1 MSTAIRS
8 ARWLL
13 VLVLPLAPAS
23 AWPAEIL
30 ELRDFQ
36 LIDGTGAPARPVSR
50 LVAREGTIV
59 AIDGRGEVPVPSAKD
74 RWQTLDLAGAWVMPG
89 LVDTHVH
96 VGRFPDARSQAER
109 ILGNAVRHGITA
121 VLDLGGDARALA
133 DIERALAAGEF
144 TGPTLVYS
152 TVFAGPAV
160 FADGPLSRMSPG
172 RAAGTAPWTQALT
185 GSESPAWIELAVA
198 RAAGS
203 GAGNLK
209 LYGNLTPQVAWQA
222 IAQAKRQGLRT
233 TAHATVFP
241 ARPSELV
248 EAGIDILSHAP
259 YLVWEAVDE
268 VPDDYGTRISGPWDR
283 VPPDHPALLRLY
295 RTMAERG
302 VALDATLF
310 VYRAM
315 RDYSPMVQ
323 VDWSA
328 AAFAWGAQ
336 AVRHA
341 HAAGVMV
348 TTGTDWFE
356 PRDEDGLPHTHQEL
370 RLLVEHAGFSPME
383 AIVAGTRNGALAIG
397 EGERR
402 GTVEVGR
409 MADLLVL
416 EASPLED
423 IGHTTRI
430 RMSIKHGRVLHPP
443 E

>member
-1 MSTAIRS
+1 MPTRIRP
-8 ARWLL
+8 ARWFFLL
-13 VLVLPLAPAS
+13 ALAPAC
-23 AWPAEIL
+23 AWPIEIL
-30 ELRDFQ
+30 ELRDFR
-36 LIDGTGAPARPVSR
+36 LIDGTGAPARYVSR
-50 LVAREGTIV
+50 MVARAGTIV
-59 AIDGRGEVPVPSAKD
+59 SIDDQGEAPAVSPD
-74 RWQTLDLAGAWVMPG
+74 DQWRTLDLAGAWVMPG

-96 VGRFPDARSQAER
+96 VGRFPDARMRAEQ
-109 ILGNAVRHGITA
+109 ILENAARRGVTA

-133 DIERALAAGEF
+133 DIERALVAGEIS
-144 TGPTLVYS
+144 GPTLVYS
-152 TVFAGPAV
+152 ALFAGPAV
-160 FADGPLSRMSPG
+160 FADGHMGQLSRG
-172 RAAGTAPWTQALT
+172 RTTGTAPWAQALA
-185 GSESPAWIELAVA
+185 GNESSDRIALAVA

-209 LYGNLTPQVAWQA
+209 LYGNLAPGLAGQV
-222 IAQAKRQGLRT
+222 IAEAERQGLRT

-241 ARPSELV
+241 ARPGDLV

-259 YLVWEAVDE
+259 YLVWEAVDA
-268 VPDDYGTRISGPWDR
+268 VPDDYGARTAGPWDQ

-295 RTMAERG
+295 RRMAERG

-310 VYRAM
+310 IYRRM

-323 VDWSA
+323 ADWSA

-356 PRDEDGLPHTHQEL
+356 PRDEDGLPNTHEEL
-370 RLLVEHAGFSPME
+370 RLLVEHAGFSPMQ
-383 AIVAGTRNGALAIG
+383 AIVAGTGNGARAIG

-402 GTVEVGR
+402 GTLEVGR

-423 IGHTTRI
+423 IGNTTRI
-430 RMSIKHGRVLHPP
+430 RMAIKHGRVLHPS

>member
-1 MSTAIRS
+1 MPTGIRLAS
-8 ARWLL
+8 RLL
-13 VLVLPLAPAS
+13 VLALAPAC
-23 AWPAEIL
+23 AWPADIL

-36 LIDGTGAPARPVSR
+36 LIDGTGAPARHVSR
-50 LVAREGTIV
+50 LVVREGTIV
-59 AIDGRGEVPVPSAKD
+59 AIDGRGEVPVASAED
-74 RWQTLDLAGAWVMPG
+74 RWQTLELAGAWIMPG

-96 VGRFPDARSQAER
+96 VGRFPEARTQAER
-109 ILGNAVRHGITA
+109 ILHNAVRHGVTA

-144 TGPTLVYS
+144 AGPTLVYS
-152 TVFAGPAV
+152 ALFAGPAV
-160 FADGPLSRMSPG
+160 FADGPLSRMGPG
-172 RAAGTAPWTQALT
+172 RAAGTAPWAQALT
-185 GSESPAWIELAVA
+185 GSESPAAIALAVA
-198 RAAGS
+198 RAVGS

-209 LYGNLTPQVAWQA
+209 LYGNLAPELAGQAVAE
-222 IAQAKRQGLRT
+222 AKLQGLRT

-241 ARPSELV
+241 TRPSDLV

-259 YLVWEAVDE
+259 YLVWEAVDA
-268 VPDDYGTRISGPWDR
+268 VPDDYAARISGPWDR

-295 RTMAERG
+295 RRMAERG

-315 RDYSPMVQ
+315 GDYSPMVQ
-323 VDWSA
+323 ADWSA

-356 PRDEDGLPHTHQEL
+356 PSEEDGLPHTHQEL
-370 RLLVEHAGFSPME
+370 QLLVEHAGFSPME

-409 MADLLVL
+409 LADLLVL
-416 EASPLED
+416 ESSPLRD
-423 IGHTTRI
+423 IGNTARI
-430 RMSIKHGRVLHPP
+430 RMTIKQGRVLQPP